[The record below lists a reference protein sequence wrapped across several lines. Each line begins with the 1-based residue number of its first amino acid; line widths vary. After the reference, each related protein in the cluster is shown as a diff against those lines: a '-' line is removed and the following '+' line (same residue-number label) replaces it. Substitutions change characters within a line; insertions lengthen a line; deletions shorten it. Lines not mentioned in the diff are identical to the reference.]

1 MSQLS
6 KSLERRIQQLTASI
20 EAQQSELVAYERV
33 LQMELM
39 KEGAPAEIA
48 VVEWEVP
55 LEIMA
60 EAESEPDEVIILDEA
75 PETETSEVPVSG
87 NKTAMVEQ
95 IVKSYGGS
103 GATPKDV
110 DAYFTSRNIERSKN
124 LVYNTLSY
132 LVAHKRLERR
142 DGRYFVTGAPMA
154 RKTRGPAKKKAAAA
168 PVKTKRTLS
177 PEGLKRI
184 KEALKKRW
192 AMKRAAEAASGK
204 VATKKATKKK

>member
-6 KSLERRIQQLTASI
+6 DSLERRIQQLAASI
-20 EAQQSELVAYERV
+20 EAQKAELIAYERV

-39 KEGAPAEIA
+39 KEGASAEIT

-60 EAESEPDEVIILDEA
+60 EAEREGVIVLSEEPAAVTSEA
-75 PETETSEVPVSG
+75 PVTG
-87 NKTAMVEQ
+87 NKTALVEQ
-95 IVKSYGGS
+95 IVTSRGS
-103 GATPKDV
+103 AGASPKDV
-110 DAYFTSRNIERSKN
+110 DAYFTSRHIERSKN

-142 DGRYFVTGAPMA
+142 DGKYFVAGNAVA
-154 RKTRGPAKKKAAAA
+154 SKKRGPAKKKASAEPA
-168 PVKTKRTLS
+168 KKKRTLS

-184 KEALKKRW
+184 QDALKKRW
-192 AMKRAAEAASGK
+192 ALKKAADTTSGK
-204 VATKKATKKK
+204 PATKKATKKK